1 MPVPT
6 MISTEQ
12 ASKMIVRACQATKKD
27 VIDRCIAQMR
37 KEKELIKI
45 HYQNEMI
52 DFKRYQMEMI
62 DTKKF
67 HKFAMALY

>member
-1 MPVPT
+1 

-27 VIDRCIAQMR
+27 VIYRCITQMR